1 MSGMFSDVA
10 QLRGDADG
18 EERSGAQTRVPV
30 TVVEPEGHSRGGIV
44 LLHESREFTGALL
57 EFMRSLSSEGWTVV
71 APDLFHRTDTTT
83 GEEVFGQDL
92 FDDFDASFDWLTARG
107 VFPDCIGVL
116 GFDHAGTAAF
126 LVATNRPV
134 GAAVTVSAAGIAEPL
149 TDEAAALIQA
159 APDLQAPWLGLYGAD
174 DPETPPDD
182 IEKLRD
188 AAARAAV
195 ASLVITY
202 PGLRHRADSSE
213 ATAPDPDAEDDD
225 SFATDS
231 QTRIFD
237 WFDSNLR

>member
-1 MSGMFSDVA
+1 MSGMFNDVA
-10 QLRGDADG
+10 TLRSDADG
-18 EERSGAQTRVPV
+18 EERSGAPVRVPL

-44 LLHESREFTGALL
+44 LLHESREFTGYLL
-57 EFMRSLSSEGWTVV
+57 EFMRTLSDEGWTVV
-71 APDLFHRTDTTT
+71 APDLFHRAGTA
-83 GEEVFGQDL
+83 GKEVFGQDL

-134 GAAVTVSAAGIAEPL
+134 GAAVTVAAPGIAEPL
-149 TDEAAALIQA
+149 TDEATALLEA
-159 APDLQAPWLGLYGAD
+159 APNLQAPWLGLYGAD
-174 DPETPPDD
+174 DPETSPDD
-182 IEKLRD
+182 VEKLRD

-202 PGLRHRADSSE
+202 PGLRHRADTP
-213 ATAPDPDAEDDD
+213 AGGADEDDD
-225 SFATDS
+225 PYTTDAR
-231 QTRIFD
+231 TRIFD

>member
-10 QLRGDADG
+10 QLRGGADC
-18 EERSGAQTRVPV
+18 EERSGAKTRVPL

-44 LLHESREFTGALL
+44 LLHESREFTGSLL
-57 EFMRSLSSEGWTVV
+57 EFMHALSNEGWTVV
-71 APDLFHRTDTTT
+71 APDLFHRTDTADR
-83 GEEVFGQDL
+83 EVFGQDL
-92 FDDFDASFDWLTARG
+92 FDDFDASFDWLTTRG

-134 GAAVTVSAAGIAEPL
+134 GAAVTVAAPGIAEPL

-159 APDLQAPWLGLYGAD
+159 APDLQAPWLGLYGDD
-174 DPETPPDD
+174 DPETMPDEV
-182 IEKLRD
+182 EKLRD

-202 PGLRHRADSSE
+202 PGLRHRADTPA
-213 ATAPDPDAEDDD
+213 ATSDGADDD
-225 SFATDS
+225 NFTTDS